1 MTIPET
7 LCMQERQL
15 NIHKRCIKSVAVLMF
30 KVKSRLAPSYI
41 LDLFTNRELPYNVRD
56 NDSFTL
62 QSFNTITYR
71 KKSLK
76 YYGAKLWSNI
86 PAEIR
91 SSVSLSSFKSAIT
104 SWLGDVNDL
113 NNISI

>member
-1 MTIPET
+1 MDVYEQTTTDKLEKTNKRALRFVANDNDSSYET

-41 LDLFTNRELPYNVRD
+41 LDLVTNRELPYNVRD

-62 QSFNTITYR
+62 PNFNTITYG

-76 YYGAKLWSNI
+76 YYLLLLAG
-86 PAEIR
+86 
-91 SSVSLSSFKSAIT
+91 
-104 SWLGDVNDL
+104 
-113 NNISI
+113 